1 MLQQFLAVVLQ
12 RLISRVRHDEKPSL
26 IGDAGKGHGRPGGGG
41 GGARG
46 GTASLG
52 GRVREKPRPLAV
64 GPASLLHLS
73 FLGLR
78 RALKE
83 ASDRTAPCWPGWVKQ
98 GAVILVIPRDLAVLQ
113 SLLCWNHKRLC
124 NKLSSE

>member
-1 MLQQFLAVVLQ
+1 MAARAGVGAG
-12 RLISRVRHDEKPSL
+12 RAGDSL
-26 IGDAGKGHGRPGGGG
+26 PG
-41 GGARG
+41 
-46 GTASLG
+46 G

-98 GAVILVIPRDLAVLQ
+98 GAVILVIPGDLAVLK

-124 NKLSSE
+124 NNLSSE